1 MADEQPN
8 GNGKGNLKIKFLSI
22 VVAAL
27 VWYAIS
33 SNIIDITNIGGKSNG
48 KAKTEESL
56 TDEAGAKDK
65 NATDDQ

>member
-8 GNGKGNLKIKFLSI
+8 GNGNLKIKFLSI

-33 SNIIDITNIGGKSNG
+33 SNIIDITNIGGNSNG
-48 KAKTEESL
+48 KSKDEKSL
-56 TDEAGAKDK
+56 TDQAGQDQ
-65 NATDDQ
+65 NATAHE

>member
-1 MADEQPN
+1 MANEQPS
-8 GNGKGNLKIKFLSI
+8 GNGKSNLKIKFLSI
-22 VVAAL
+22 VVAGL

-48 KAKTEESL
+48 KAKTEKSL
-56 TDEAGAKDK
+56 TDEAGAQDE

>member
-8 GNGKGNLKIKFLSI
+8 GNGNLKIKFLSI

-33 SNIIDITNIGGKSNG
+33 SNIIDITNISGNSNG
-48 KAKTEESL
+48 KSKNEKSL
-56 TDEAGAKDK
+56 TDQAGQDQ
-65 NATDDQ
+65 NATAHE

>member
-1 MADEQPN
+1 MANEQPN
-8 GNGKGNLKIKFLSI
+8 RNGKSNLKIKFLSI

-48 KAKTEESL
+48 KAKTEKSL
-56 TDEAGAKDK
+56 TDEAGAQDE

>member
-8 GNGKGNLKIKFLSI
+8 GNGKGTLKIKFLSI

-33 SNIIDITNIGGKSNG
+33 SNIIDITNIGGNING
-48 KAKTEESL
+48 KSKDEKSL
-56 TDEAGAKDK
+56 TDQAGQDQ
-65 NATDDQ
+65 NATDHE

>member
-27 VWYAIS
+27 VWYAID
-33 SNIIDITNIGGKSNG
+33 SNIIDITNISGDFIGKSKG
-48 KAKTEESL
+48 ESSL
-56 TDEAGAKDK
+56 TDQAGQDQ
-65 NATDDQ
+65 NASDPQ

>member
-8 GNGKGNLKIKFLSI
+8 GNGNLKIKFLSI

-33 SNIIDITNIGGKSNG
+33 SNIIDITNIGGNSNG
-48 KAKTEESL
+48 KSKDEKSL
-56 TDEAGAKDK
+56 TDLAGQDQ
-65 NATDDQ
+65 NATAHE

>member
-1 MADEQPN
+1 MADERPN

-33 SNIIDITNIGGKSNG
+33 SNIIDITNIGGNSNG
-48 KAKTEESL
+48 KSKDEKSL
-56 TDEAGAKDK
+56 TDQAGQDQ
-65 NATDDQ
+65 NATDHE